1 MRALQ
6 LATLGLF
13 GLFAVLTVFFQFRV
27 GMKGGEAARSD
38 GSDSARGA
46 GQKYSRLAGRCAIL
60 AAVMLVF
67 CMICGAINR

>member
-13 GLFAVLTVFFQFRV
+13 GLFAALTAFFQFRV
-27 GMKGGEAARSD
+27 GMKDGEAARSD
-38 GSDSARGA
+38 DSDSARDA

-60 AAVMLVF
+60 AAVMLVL
-67 CMICGAINR
+67 CMICGALSR